1 MVQGDLAHVMALN
14 LFRLR
19 VVSCGQVPFLYQ
31 AGHIPACHYGS
42 EVSPD
47 LSPSRKFPSVA
58 TQPSGLK
65 RGTGGRSSFSG
76 KVVTVFGA
84 SGFLGRYVV
93 NQLGKVGSQ
102 VIIPY
107 RADASVV
114 RGLKLCG
121 DLGQI
126 LFMPYNLKDEGS
138 LYKAMKYSN
147 VVINLIGRN
156 FETPNFSFEDVHVKG
171 ARNIARIAQELGVR
185 TFIHLSALNA
195 CEHPKPIIL
204 KKGSGF
210 LASKWRGEVAVKE
223 EFPDA
228 VIIRPS
234 DIFGK
239 EDNFL
244 RYYASS
250 LRHSWRFISAWKRG
264 DETIKQPVYV
274 SDIAKGIVRATF
286 DADTAGKTYQAVGP
300 HRYQLGELLDWFHRI
315 LLTDHE
321 TYKRIDSRYDPMIWI
336 KLFTVEL
343 MSSRVKKMSWERM
356 EREYVTDEISYE
368 LPTLEDLGV
377 KLTPLED
384 RIFHE
389 LKLYRAHAYVDPML
403 THYVRPVE
411 PAPFAKS

>member
-1 MVQGDLAHVMALN
+1 MQG
-14 LFRLR
+14 
-19 VVSCGQVPFLYQ
+19 GQIPSLYQ
-31 AGHIPACHYGS
+31 VGHVPVCHYGS

-47 LSPSRKFPSVA
+47 SSSSKQFPSVA
-58 TQPSGLK
+58 TQPSGIK

-84 SGFLGRYVV
+84 SGFLGRYIV

-126 LFMPYNLKDEGS
+126 LFMPFNLKDEES

-156 FETPNFSFEDVHVKG
+156 FETPNFSFEEVHVKG
-171 ARNIARIAQELGVR
+171 ARNIARIAQELGVQ
-185 TFIHLSALNA
+185 TLIHMSALNA

-210 LASKWRGEVAVKE
+210 LSSKWRGEIAVRE
-223 EFPDA
+223 EYPDA

-244 RYYASS
+244 RYYVHPR
-250 LRHSWRFISAWKRG
+250 RHSWRFISAWKRG
-264 DETIKQPVYV
+264 EETVKQPVYV
-274 SDIAKGIVRATF
+274 SDVSKGIIRATF
-286 DADTAGKTYQAVGP
+286 DSDTAGKTYQAVGP
-300 HRYQLGELLDWFHRI
+300 HRYKLGELLDWFHRI
-315 LLTDHE
+315 LLKEHE
-321 TYKRIDSRYDPMIWI
+321 TYKRVDSQYDPIIWAKI
-336 KLFTVEL
+336 IMTEL
-343 MSSRVKKMSWERM
+343 TSSRGKKLSWERM
-356 EREYVTDEISYE
+356 EREYVTDEIDNE

-403 THYVRPVE
+403 SYYVRPAE